1 MIHLNNIM
9 INIGQFFWISHR
21 DLNNDC
27 RILISWAAQIKTK
40 DDEGI
45 TEIAQPMLSSSIVK
59 LDISTEKI

>member
-1 MIHLNNIM
+1 LELDSKMAT
-9 INIGQFFWISHR
+9 F
-21 DLNNDC
+21 C
-27 RILISWAAQIKTK
+27 RITQIKTK